1 MFRIL
6 SESSEYTYALKDD
19 GIYTGI
25 YGDCRSRFHI
35 GGKEVLLRQ
44 ETKYP
49 TDGTIRF
56 TFEQETPPVNCT
68 LHIRIPSWVK
78 QGTLGTRPL
87 DSKDANTYIP
97 ISGSWKAGGDEII
110 LKLVMQPRMVLAHPL
125 VEASKM
131 QVAVMRGPV
140 LYCSEEID
148 NNDSYWPSLGLKSTA
163 QFSEMVTTIGSSE
176 VLCLESKDGI
186 SYQTLDWS
194 EPGLYQE
201 LPPPCRQFPPRFG

>member
-56 TFEQETPPVNCT
+56 TFEQET
-68 LHIRIPSWVK
+68 L
-78 QGTLGTRPL
+78 
-87 DSKDANTYIP
+87 
-97 ISGSWKAGGDEII
+97 
-110 LKLVMQPRMVLAHPL
+110 
-125 VEASKM
+125 
-131 QVAVMRGPV
+131 
-140 LYCSEEID
+140 
-148 NNDSYWPSLGLKSTA
+148 
-163 QFSEMVTTIGSSE
+163 
-176 VLCLESKDGI
+176 
-186 SYQTLDWS
+186 
-194 EPGLYQE
+194 
-201 LPPPCRQFPPRFG
+201 